1 MRRPLVLL
9 AAVAVSLGGHTA
21 SADVL
26 CVRHN
31 GALRLRTACR
41 PTETL
46 LDPVALG
53 LQGPPGPPGPPGDPL
68 APCGP
73 DAVKV
78 GPNCVDKFEA
88 SLWTIPPANTA
99 LVDQVRAGT
108 ATLQDLTDGGAVQVN
123 AVAFSGCPA
132 PQIPMQFPQNGNWT
146 EPVYAASIAG
156 VQPSACVTWFQA
168 VQACA
173 LSGKRL
179 LTNEEWQRAAA
190 GTPDPG
196 VDNTVGIC
204 TIFTDPT
211 PTGSHPACV
220 SVWGAY
226 DMAGNVYEW
235 VADWTSRAN
244 ACTTWPSE
252 YGDDVSCYGG
262 TGSGQI
268 PGAIA
273 RGGYFG
279 LFSGSYAGIF
289 DIFASDQPSFA
300 IEGIGF
306 RCGR

>member
-1 MRRPLVLL
+1 MRGSSLL
-9 AAVAVSLGGHTA
+9 IAMLIVSLGWQTA

-26 CVRHN
+26 CARHN

-41 PTETL
+41 PNETL
-46 LDPVALG
+46 VDAAALG
-53 LQGPPGPPGPPGDPL
+53 LQGPSG
-68 APCGP
+68 ACAA

-78 GPNCVDKFEA
+78 GTTCVDKYES
-88 SLWTIPPANTA
+88 SLWTIPVANTA
-99 LVDQVRAGT
+99 LLDKVRAGA
-108 ATLQDLTDGGAVQVN
+108 ATLQDLSDGGAVQVN
-123 AVAFSGCPA
+123 AGAFADCTA
-132 PQIPMQFPQNGNWT
+132 PRIPMEFPQTGNWT
-146 EPVYAASIAG
+146 EPVYAVSIPG

-173 LSGKRL
+173 LAGKHL

-196 VDNTVGIC
+196 ADNTVGIC
-204 TIFTDPT
+204 TIFTDPA

-220 SVWGAY
+220 SSWGAY

-235 VADWTSRAN
+235 VADWTNRATG
-244 ACTTWPSE
+244 CTNWPSA

-262 TGSGQI
+262 TSTGQL
-268 PGAIA
+268 PAAIA
-273 RGGYFG
+273 RGGYYG

-289 DIFASDQPSFA
+289 DIFAVNQPSFA